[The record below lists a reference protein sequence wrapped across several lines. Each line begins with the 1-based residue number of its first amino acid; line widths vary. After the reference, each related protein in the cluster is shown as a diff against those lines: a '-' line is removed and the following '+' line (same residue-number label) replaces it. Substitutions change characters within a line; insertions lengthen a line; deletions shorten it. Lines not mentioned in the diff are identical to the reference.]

1 MANAVNPGEHQG
13 KHRMRS
19 TKPLAI
25 MAVSVIKGPVFGAT
39 PCCTVLKS

>member
-13 KHRMRS
+13 KHRMR
-19 TKPLAI
+19 
-25 MAVSVIKGPVFGAT
+25 IKGPVFGAT

>member
-13 KHRMRS
+13 KHRIHS

-25 MAVSVIKGPVFGAT
+25 MAVSVIKGAVFGAT
-39 PCCTVLKS
+39 LCCTVLKN